1 MKTTEKCFE
10 HRINRENAKKNGQ
23 HKTQNFLS
31 NYIKFIDDVY
41 VQDQNNINVCARN
54 HLYIVYTQ

>member
-1 MKTTEKCFE
+1 MP
-10 HRINRENAKKNGQ
+10 KKNGQ
-23 HKTQNFLS
+23 HKTQNLLS

-41 VQDQNNINVCARN
+41 VQDQNDINVCARN